1 MSPEVHIAAG
11 KSIDEALNA
20 FRENVNQP
28 GTIFSTDH
36 WLLPKLDQLRQLL
49 TDPITHD
56 EARGLLDVLRQR
68 HWMRDL
74 IEWLES
80 RPVSWGD
87 FFTYRANRK
96 KKSPGSAPTSATE
109 GALRGSIHTAS

>member
-49 TDPITHD
+49 TDPGL
-56 EARGLLDVLRQR
+56 ARC
-68 HWMRDL
+68 
-74 IEWLES
+74 
-80 RPVSWGD
+80 
-87 FFTYRANRK
+87 
-96 KKSPGSAPTSATE
+96 SAPAALDE
-109 GALRGSIHTAS
+109 GPDRMA